1 MSQPE
6 FHVRLALVASVAPSE
21 DPAKVR
27 AAMASVLGESAYA
40 FEEGTKALRA
50 TSVDPKSIRKLHD
63 QLRDRHVRGA
73 ARRLLL
79 SGREGD
85 TVTVML
91 NRQAAFGGVLALCG
105 SAGESP
111 LGPLY
116 LTIESKQMDAV
127 VKWLTAY
134 ESE

>member
-6 FHVRLALVASVAPSE
+6 FRVRLALAASVAPSE

-27 AAMASVLGESAYA
+27 TAMVNVLGDSACA
-40 FEEGTKALRA
+40 FEEGAKGLRA

-91 NRQAAFGGVLALCG
+91 NRQAAFSGVLALCG
-105 SAGESP
+105 SAAESP

-116 LTIESKQMDAV
+116 LTIESKEMDAIV
-127 VKWLTAY
+127 QWLTAY
-134 ESE
+134 ESG